1 MPVLKLLQSGF
12 YFKPKRECRV
22 RAYGFVFSSTIHLKM
37 KRFILFLLACMPL
50 LSQAHN
56 DNTWSDTVAQVMY
69 SHCTS
74 CHHKGGIG
82 GFSLV
87 SYEEAYPYRHAIK
100 FAVEEKR
107 MPPWPADPDYRE
119 FAHQRVLS
127 EKEIEV
133 LVDWVDDAAPIGDA
147 TEIPR
152 APDYTNGA
160 VIQWP
165 DFKDRMEEYTSQ
177 AVNKDEYRCFVIPTN
192 FSEDKVVSGIEII
205 PGNAEIVHHVLLFQD
220 KSGKPE
226 QLDAAQSGPGY
237 SSFGGTG
244 SNASKLMAGWVP
256 GNDPA
261 FFPEGMGIKLEKG
274 ASLVMQL
281 HYPAGSKGEQDQT
294 EVRLKF
300 SESTEFREVYI
311 DPILNHYELNEGTL
325 FIPAN
330 STKSFTQNVQL
341 NAHYTL
347 LSVLPHM
354 HLLGKSINVNA
365 SSKNDTLKIIDIPQ
379 WDFHWQSTYLFP
391 NPVKLPS
398 GYSLNVEAVY
408 DNTTDNPE
416 NPNDPPNDVHLGDG
430 TTDEMMLV
438 YFYYTPY
445 QNGDENIDQTNLKD
459 IVLSGSGPAV
469 RPSLPAYPNPAKA
482 GDVIAFGKQEAAATI
497 TLCDIKGQVLLQSSN
512 SSQIRLPGFLQPGV
526 YVLRTE
532 SRGVAKSE
540 KLVVY

>member
-1 MPVLKLLQSGF
+1 
-12 YFKPKRECRV
+12 
-22 RAYGFVFSSTIHLKM
+22 
-37 KRFILFLLACMPL
+37 
-50 LSQAHN
+50 
-56 DNTWSDTVAQVMY
+56 MY

-74 CHHKGGIG
+74 CHHEGGIG

-87 SYEEAYPYRHAIK
+87 NYEEAYPYRHAIK

-107 MPPWPADPDYRE
+107 MPPWPADPDYSE

-127 EKEIEV
+127 DKEIEV
-133 LVDWVDDAAPIGDA
+133 LVDWVDDGAPIGNA
-147 TEIPR
+147 TEIPT

-165 DFKDRMEEYTSQ
+165 DFMGQMDEYTSK
-177 AVNKDEYRCFVIPTN
+177 AVNNDEYRCFVIPTN

-220 KSGKPE
+220 RSGKPE

-237 SSFGGTG
+237 ASFGGTG

-261 FFPEGMGIKLEKG
+261 FFPKGMGIKLEKG
-274 ASLVMQL
+274 TSLVMQL
-281 HYPAGSKGEQDQT
+281 HYPAGSSGAQDQT

-300 SESTEFREVYI
+300 SEPTDFREVLI
-311 DPILNHYELNEGTL
+311 DPILNHYELNEGSL

-330 STKSFTQNVQL
+330 TTKKFTQNVQL
-341 NAHYTL
+341 NTHYTL

-354 HLLGKSINVNA
+354 HLLGKSVNVNA
-365 SSKNDTLKIIDIPQ
+365 SNKNDTLKIIDIPQ

-408 DNTTDNPE
+408 DNTADNPE
-416 NPNDPPNDVHLGDG
+416 NPNDPPNDVHLGEG

-445 QNGDENIDQTNLKD
+445 RSGDEDIDQTNLKD
-459 IVLSGSGPAV
+459 VVLSGSEGVLNATP
-469 RPSLPAYPNPAKA
+469 PTYPNPAKA
-482 GDVIAFGKQEAAATI
+482 GDLIFIGHQEPSAST
-497 TLCDIKGQVLLQSSN
+497 TLYDIKGQALVQSQN
-512 SSQIRLPGFLQPGV
+512 SAYLHLPSGLPPGI

-532 SRGVAKSE
+532 AKGRARSE